1 MDHSEKHSSPKRDS
15 LYTLEGNPGLGLI
28 LPFSMQQIL
37 AMFVTNMVPIS
48 IIAAAA
54 NPALT
59 ETEILRLMQSAMIA
73 AGIAT
78 FLQVT
83 PIGMLGSGL
92 PVFMGVS
99 FTFVVPLSAIAATY
113 GYGAVI
119 GTVLIG
125 GLFEGLLGLTVRYWR
140 NALAPVVS
148 AVVVTGIGLSLLGT
162 AARSFGGG
170 YTEDFGSLHNI
181 FIGFVTLLTCLLWM
195 VLAKGGKKQLSILV
209 GLAAG
214 YVTAFLF
221 GKVDLSGLTSDGWIA
236 LPKLLPYRP
245 VFRVDAI
252 ISVAII
258 YLVSATETLGD
269 ASALAGG
276 ALHREL
282 TPKETSGVLT
292 IDGFG
297 SVLSGLVG
305 GTPVTSYSENIGLSI
320 MTKVVNRNVARVGG
334 IIMVIAGF
342 FPPVGR
348 FFGTVPK
355 PVIGGILMMVLG
367 QILVSGVEMIAK
379 AGFTARNKLIVAISL
394 SVAIGFTASTE
405 AEIWSH
411 FPLAIQS
418 VFSQNVVAV
427 IFVSALVLNLVLPK
441 DMDESVKH

>member
-1 MDHSEKHSSPKRDS
+1 MKQRKGHSPGQSET
-15 LYTLEGNPGLGLI
+15 LYTLEGNPGLGMV
-28 LPFSMQQIL
+28 LPFAMQQIL
-37 AMFVTNMVPIS
+37 AMFVTNMVPIG

-54 NPALT
+54 SPTLT
-59 ETEILRLMQSAMIA
+59 EAEIYSLMQSAMIA

-78 FLQVT
+78 FIQVT

-92 PVFMGVS
+92 PIFMGVS
-99 FTFVVPLSAIAATY
+99 FTFVVPLSAIAAQY
-113 GYGAVI
+113 GYGAVT

-125 GLFEGLLGLTVRYWR
+125 GLFEGLLGLAVRYWR
-140 NALAPVVS
+140 NVMAPVVS

-170 YTEDFGSLHNI
+170 YAEDFGSLHNI
-181 FIGFVTLLTCLLWM
+181 FIGGVTMLACLLWV
-195 VLAKGGKKQLSILV
+195 VLARGGKKQLSILV
-209 GLAAG
+209 GLAVG
-214 YVTAFLF
+214 YVTALLF
-221 GKVDLSGLTSDGWIA
+221 GKVDLSGLTDGGWIA

-245 VFRVDAI
+245 VFRLDAI
-252 ISVAII
+252 VSVAII

-269 ASALAGG
+269 ASALTGG

-282 TPKETSGVLT
+282 TPKETTGVLT
-292 IDGFG
+292 TDGFG
-297 SVLSGLVG
+297 SVLSGLLG
-305 GTPVTSYSENIGLSI
+305 GTPVTSYSENIGLTI

-334 IIMVIAGF
+334 IIMIIAGF

-367 QILVSGVEMIAK
+367 QILVSGVEMIAE
-379 AGFTARNKLIVAISL
+379 AGFTTRNKLIAAISL

-405 AEIWSH
+405 ADIWSH
-411 FPLAIQS
+411 FPVAIQS
-418 VFSQNVVAV
+418 VFSQNVVSV

-441 DMDESVKH
+441 NMD